1 MRLWNT
7 RSGDGWRRK
16 QRILRRNPKDAVLA
30 ARLRKSVDLIP
41 MLPFPVTLWDV
52 QNICYPALVNAF
64 EEKGRGVGGDPAMQ
78 HHFDNLVHLAEQLR
92 IRAPQL
98 ELKP

>member
-1 MRLWNT
+1 MRFSQL
-7 RSGDGWRRK
+7 GYG
-16 QRILRRNPKDAVLA
+16 VC
-30 ARLRKSVDLIP
+30 RLDSHASV
-41 MLPFPVTLWDV
+41 PVTLWDV

-78 HHFDNLVHLAEQLR
+78 NHFDNLVHLAEQLR

-98 ELKP
+98 EQP